1 MTPCRLVDRSLA
13 DDPTTSHHPDM
24 TAINPR
30 SRLLSI
36 LQDIREDLV
45 RISATLERYE
55 AARAAAPPELW
66 TDVKSLVEA
75 EIDAIERR
83 LARVTSLIE
92 EHDDLAEVN
101 SYAVT
106 RIENLWADITQ
117 VWKSMSNTQPQ
128 LAMVRRDIDQCVLEI
143 AYLTV
148 PERADRVLKSL
159 RVGGTMNF
167 HQEFLSE
174 IPSERARTTLLK
186 WLNTHPR
193 LVRGVVDVPSGSVI
207 KASGSASR
215 RAQSWLMVLAVMT
228 VALVSAGFAPEL
240 LGLTEVGKVPPGS
253 GTDYVWAVLFAY
265 AGAVAHVGIAAM
277 KQLRRSGADDD
288 QRFTAIG
295 NFAIWVHINE
305 MYLVMYALAI
315 PVVAYAVI
323 LSTGQID
330 NFTMAF
336 VGFSIDS
343 LLDVVLSR
351 FDKATAGRTE
361 TIAASVP

>member
-1 MTPCRLVDRSLA
+1 
-13 DDPTTSHHPDM
+13 M

-30 SRLLSI
+30 SRLRSI
-36 LQDIREDLV
+36 LRDIREDLV
-45 RISATLERYE
+45 RISTTLERYE

-75 EIDAIERR
+75 EIDGIEGR
-83 LARVTSLIE
+83 LARVTRLIE
-92 EHDDLAEVN
+92 EHDDLAN
-101 SYAVT
+101 ACSDAVA
-106 RIENLWADITQ
+106 RIENLLADITRI
-117 VWKSMSNTQPQ
+117 WKLTSNTQPQ
-128 LAMVRRDIDQCVLEI
+128 LAMVRQDIDQCVLEI

-148 PERADRVLKSL
+148 PDRANRVLRSL

-186 WLNTHPR
+186 WLNAHPR
-193 LVRGVVDVPSGSVI
+193 LVGGVVDVPSRSVI
-207 KASGSASR
+207 RASGRPGR
-215 RAQSWLMVLAVMT
+215 RMQSWLMVIGVMA

-240 LGLTEVGKVPPGS
+240 LRLAEVGKVPPGS

-277 KQLRRSGADDD
+277 KQLRRSGAGED

-295 NFAIWVHINE
+295 NFTIWVHINE
-305 MYLVMYALAI
+305 MYLVTYGLAI

-330 NFTMAF
+330 NVTMAF

-361 TIAASVP
+361 TIAASVR